1 MEKLNLYIVRHG
13 QTEWNLEKRMQG
25 QKDSPLTELGREQAD
40 KLRHSLENIKW
51 DAIYSSSSQ
60 RALTTANIIRS
71 NQEIPIIL
79 RDELQEMS
87 FGDWE
92 GKLLK
97 DIAESEPQKNEDFW
111 MSPDLYVASSG
122 EDFFDVEKRVT
133 KEIKKIVERHSAGNI
148 LLVTHTV
155 IVKLLMAYFE
165 KRPLEALWN
174 PPYIQPTALCRVEIE
189 NEQVNI
195 LLHGDT
201 SHLS

>member
-1 MEKLNLYIVRHG
+1 MKNLNLYIVRHG

-25 QKDSPLTELGREQAD
+25 RKDSPLTKLGARQAE
-40 KLRHSLENIKW
+40 KLGHSLVDTKW

-60 RALTTANIIRS
+60 RAVTTANIIRGK
-71 NQEIPIIL
+71 QETPITL

-122 EDFFDVEKRVT
+122 EDFFEVEKRVV
-133 KEIKKIVERHSAGNI
+133 KEIKKIIGKHTEGNI
-148 LLVTHTV
+148 LIVTHTV

-174 PPYIQPTALCRVEIE
+174 PPYIQPTALCKVEIE
-189 NEQVNI
+189 NDQANI

-201 SHLS
+201 SHF